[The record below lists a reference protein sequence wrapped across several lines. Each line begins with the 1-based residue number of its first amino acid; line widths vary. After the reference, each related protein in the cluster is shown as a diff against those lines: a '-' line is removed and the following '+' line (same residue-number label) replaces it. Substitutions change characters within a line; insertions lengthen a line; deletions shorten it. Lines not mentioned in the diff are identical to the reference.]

1 MATLVLE
8 EPRSSIWQSLIEA
21 IRGTEQDFTQGP
33 ISRAVFLLAIPM
45 VLEML
50 MESLFAIV
58 DVFWVTRLGSDAV
71 ATVGLTE
78 SMLTLVFSVAI
89 GLSMF
94 TTAMVARR
102 TGEKDARGASTA
114 AVQAIILGT
123 TLAVLMGVPGFFLA
137 PKLLALM
144 GAPASV
150 IATGHRYTSIV
161 FGGSIAVMMLFLNNA
176 IFRGAGDA
184 SAAMRVLW
192 IANAINLLL
201 DPCFIFGLGPFPAL
215 GVAGAAVST
224 LIGRSIGVLY
234 QFWILTN
241 GRSRIR
247 VALAD
252 FRIVPR
258 VIAALARV
266 STSGIV
272 QFAVAHTSWILL
284 VRIISAF
291 GSIALAGYTIG
302 IRIFIFVLLPAWGLS
317 GAANHGGA
325 ESRGEETG
333 PCPESCLDDVS
344 LQRGVSGLRGR
355 RLYCVSSSDR
365 PALHQRSGCVGIRGR
380 LSAHCRVGEPG
391 VRVGN
396 GNAAGVQRRG
406 GHGDSDPHQRSWVL
420 VLRSPPRVC
429 VGVRGSHGCAWSVY
443 VNPDRGGVYCA
454 AELRAIRAR
463 EVEDASDIGPPFSK
477 GRPHHQRSEV
487 SDRRHRAI
495 DQYLCRAGRRVVQ
508 LKRYL

>member
-1 MATLVLE
+1 MATLVVE

-21 IRGTEQDFTQGP
+21 IRGTQQDFTQGP

-89 GLSMF
+89 GISMS

-102 TGEKDARGASTA
+102 TGEKDSRGASTA

-137 PKLLALM
+137 PKLLAFM
-144 GAPASV
+144 GAPTTV
-150 IATGHRYTSIV
+150 ITTGHRYTSIV

-215 GVAGAAVST
+215 GVTGAAVST

-234 QFWILTN
+234 QFRIMTN

-266 STSGIV
+266 STNGIL

-291 GSIALAGYTIG
+291 GSVALAGYTIG
-302 IRIFIFVLLPAWGLS
+302 IRIFIFVILPAWGLS
-317 GAANHGGA
+317 GAAATMVGQNLGA
-325 ESRGEETG
+325 KK
-333 PCPESCLDDVS
+333 P
-344 LQRGVSGLRGR
+344 
-355 RLYCVSSSDR
+355 DR
-365 PALHQRSGCVGIRGR
+365 AERAVWTTCFYNMAFLGCVGVAFIAFPQAIAGLFTNDAAVLGYAVDCLRIVAWGN
-380 LSAHCRVGEPG
+380 LGYALGMVMLQAFNGAGDTVTPTLINVAGFWFCEIPLAYALAFGAHM
-391 VRVGN
+391 
-396 GNAAGVQRRG
+396 
-406 GHGDSDPHQRSWVL
+406 
-420 VLRSPPRVC
+420 
-429 VGVRGSHGCAWSVY
+429 GVRGVFTSIPIAEAFISLLSFALFA
-443 VNPDRGGVYCA
+443 RG
-454 AELRAIRAR
+454 RW
-463 EVEDASDIGPPFSK
+463 K
-477 GRPHHQRSEV
+477 T
-487 SDRRHRAI
+487 
-495 DQYLCRAGRRVVQ
+495 RVI
-508 LKRYL
+508 